1 MKREIYQMVKF
12 LLFLFLFS
20 SFCFAQPIQLSP
32 QEPAQP
38 LNQTQT
44 IQKKPS
50 AVVALP
56 DLIVES
62 IWLNNQNRICFKLKN
77 IGLGSPQE
85 KDFSLAKLK
94 LIYGSREREYNLFNI
109 DPQRLL
115 YRPSGTVSF
124 ATDIE
129 LKEPLRVSVEVDFR
143 NNIPETKENNN
154 ILSLNLMPRKDL
166 KESPVGQQISS
177 TSEQVVSKEEEI
189 TQKFIVSPTLKVIYP
204 NGGEKFTIAIDNVN
218 LQWDYNG
225 PPTVFK
231 IALKNM
237 HGREFLLFY
246 LSSGYKNM
254 EKKFDYTIPPDRYKL
269 EIVSEDGK
277 IKDESDGWFQVVLP
291 EVNLGF
297 GHIIRD
303 HPQNPGVKQVKL
315 RIINRGTKTLRYVFF
330 KWIFLAK
337 DNTYL
342 GEGSAGIDL
351 VYPNIYYDTDWII
364 NVTKGYKVRIFLD
377 PDNKQQEPEVLRY
390 DNYKELEF

>member
-1 MKREIYQMVKF
+1 MKKVP
-12 LLFLFLFS
+12 S
-20 SFCFAQPIQLSP
+20 SVS
-32 QEPAQP
+32 
-38 LNQTQT
+38 
-44 IQKKPS
+44 
-50 AVVALP
+50 ALP

-62 IWLNNQNRICFKLKN
+62 IWLDNQNRICFKLKN

-85 KDFSLAKLK
+85 RDFSLAKLK

-129 LKEPLRVSVEVDFR
+129 LKEPLKVSVEVDSR

-204 NGGEKFTIAIDNVN
+204 NGGEIIRSGEKIVLRWEFSGPPIPVEIAIKNDKRRIII
-218 LQWDYNG
+218 
-225 PPTVFK
+225 TK
-231 IALKNM
+231 ALK
-237 HGREFLLFY
+237 HYEH
-246 LSSGYKNM
+246 
-254 EKKFDYTIPPDRYKL
+254 EVKFGDYIPPDSYKL